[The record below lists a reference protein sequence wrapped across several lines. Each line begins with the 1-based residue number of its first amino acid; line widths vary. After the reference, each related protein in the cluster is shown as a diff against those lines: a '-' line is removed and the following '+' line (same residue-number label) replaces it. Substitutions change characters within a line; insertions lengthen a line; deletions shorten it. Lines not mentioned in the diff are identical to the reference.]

1 MKIAYIVNHLG
12 QTGVNH
18 VVSDLIKQMQ
28 HHGHD
33 CRLFYFE
40 DNTEPIA
47 FPCATEKTSPVE
59 GTIDFNAYDVVHTH
73 GLKANLYVLR
83 HKPRHGKAR
92 CVATLHCYVFQDFAD
107 LYGRIKGFLLGLIF
121 LLSVLR
127 HDKIVALS
135 KDAVAYYSRWLSRR
149 KLCDAYNT
157 RDIDKSEDLTP
168 DERKEILTFKGDDTL
183 IGMNCVLI
191 LRKGID
197 VMLKAMRLLPD
208 TYKLYIVGTG
218 KEEALF
224 KSMVDKDLAPR
235 IRFAGA
241 RPRAHRYLSLYDIYA
256 LPSRSEGFPL
266 ALLEAADYGK
276 RVVSSALPVVK
287 ECFTDDELITF
298 PMPSETAL
306 AAAIQTAMT
315 RPELCTNIK
324 KRFDRDYSP
333 ESFYRR
339 YMTIYGC
346 NEYGE

>member
-1 MKIAYIVNHLG
+1 MKIAYILNHLG

-18 VVSDLIKQMQ
+18 VVLDLIQQMQ
-28 HHGHD
+28 RHGHD

-40 DNTEPIA
+40 DNDEPIA
-47 FPCATEKTSPVE
+47 FPCATEKISPAK

-73 GLKANLYVLR
+73 GSKANLYVLR

-92 CVATLHCYVFQDFAD
+92 CIATLHCYVFQDFID
-107 LYGRIKGFLLGLIF
+107 LYGRIKGFLLGLVF

-127 HDKIVALS
+127 HDKIVTLS
-135 KDAVAYYSRWLSRR
+135 KDAMTYYSRWLSRQ
-149 KLCDAYNT
+149 KLCYVYNT
-157 RDIDKSEDLTP
+157 RDIDKAENLTP
-168 DERKEILTFKGDDTL
+168 DERKEILSFKGDGIL

-235 IRFAGA
+235 IHFAGA

-315 RPELCTNIK
+315 CPELCTNIK

-339 YMTIYGC
+339 YMIIYQHKESC
-346 NEYGE
+346 